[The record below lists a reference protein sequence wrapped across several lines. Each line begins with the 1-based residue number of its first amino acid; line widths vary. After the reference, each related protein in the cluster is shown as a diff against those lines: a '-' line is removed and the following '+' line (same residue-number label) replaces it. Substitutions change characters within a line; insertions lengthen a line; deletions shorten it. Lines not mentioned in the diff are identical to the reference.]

1 MIRIGPDTARVSLVL
16 GAALYLCSTARYSRA
31 AEPKPDQAL
40 KPPLDQCT
48 LECGRQVLKPYR
60 TVAPGR
66 LVYHA
71 GGRRCEV
78 EQGRVVARGKDG
90 EEPQWTAKAA
100 DWQHLQWLAS
110 DGKVAY
116 LLAYL
121 VGEGDRFDRYVT
133 PPAVLRLDLSNGKWL
148 EPLPTGTAKAE
159 GTRPAQVLSVL
170 PDNDYVAVLA
180 APDRDRK
187 DQEAGAAAFEVS
199 CFRAGSAKPLW
210 AKSVST
216 LGERSRPGA
225 YLLAAAR
232 PNYAESHLQ
241 QLSWMGDRLLVCA
254 EAVQPILCLNR
265 DTGTQLWRLDRPWEF
280 DRGFIGPSVWQH
292 YISRFGQ
299 EWFGEDKAKAEAARP
314 AFDKQFDCAVVGG
327 PVSVPL
333 DITRGSDSHSVF
345 VAVSKAPRGGFSGYT
360 ADCILYEFNDRGEP
374 VAMLK
379 LPQMVRGGHFR
390 KVRDGVVWQ
399 GQNETFFRV
408 SRTRESSRMGMGPGG
423 SDHLLRMPWLRQV
436 AGAEPP
442 AWLTSGKAGDPVAFS
457 DTHAFCLPAG
467 GYVADGDRATFHFPL
482 TAIDLR
488 TGNEQPMLLHVPIQG
503 TIAGPKTNYSETR
516 TAGRTAIHTSGPH
529 LVAVTR
535 LQTDGKILR
544 VTLGAENWSGEVWFD
559 LDGVEVL
566 RAAVADKREDEE
578 VAAWVK
584 SLGDVNKTDD
594 EGNTPLWNAAH
605 DADAR
610 YVKALLA
617 AGADPKFAPKNGW
630 TPLMSAA
637 GYGSAE
643 VVQLLIDAG
652 SDVKAH
658 DKNRGG
664 QTVIMWAARS
674 GRESK
679 RKVQALLK
687 AGADPAATDQEN
699 GRNALMSAAY
709 WGKLDTVELL
719 LATDV
724 DLKARTK
731 EGETVLMLAVE
742 HPDILRVLIK
752 AGSDVNAR
760 DKKGRTALLHM
771 EERLG
776 TAESIQ
782 VLLDAGADPR
792 AKDDQ
797 GRTAL
802 DLTKDSKNVGAK
814 ARAEVLEKALKRRP
828 EK

>member
-1 MIRIGPDTARVSLVL
+1 MIRIGRDTTRVGLVL
-16 GAALYLCSTARYSRA
+16 GAALSLCSTARYSYA
-31 AEPKPDQAL
+31 AEPKPDQAV
-40 KPPLDQCT
+40 KPRLDQCT

-60 TVAPGR
+60 TVAPSR
-66 LVYHA
+66 LEYHV
-71 GGRRCEV
+71 GGRRFEI

-90 EEPQWTAKAA
+90 EEPRWTAKAA
-100 DWQHLQWLAS
+100 DGQHLQWVAS

-121 VGEGDRFDRYVT
+121 VGEGNRFDRYVT
-133 PPAVLRLDLSNGKWL
+133 PPAVLRLDLSSGKWL

-159 GTRPAQVLSVL
+159 GTRSAQVLSVL
-170 PDNDYVAVLA
+170 PDSDYVAVLA
-180 APDRDRK
+180 ALSRDRN
-187 DQEAGAAAFEVS
+187 DQEASAAAFEVS

-210 AKSVST
+210 AKSVSA

-232 PNYAESHLQ
+232 PNYADSDLQ

-280 DRGFIGPSVWQH
+280 ERGFIGPSVWQH
-292 YISRFGQ
+292 YIARFG
-299 EWFGEDKAKAEAARP
+299 EDRIGEDKAKAEAARP
-314 AFDKQFDCAVVGG
+314 AFDKQFDCAIVGG
-327 PVSVPL
+327 PVPVPL
-333 DITRGSDSHSVF
+333 DISRASDSHSVF
-345 VAVSKAPRGGFSGYT
+345 VAVSRAARGAFSGYT
-360 ADCILYEFNDRGEP
+360 ADCTLYEFNDRGEP
-374 VAMLK
+374 VAMLR
-379 LPQMVRGGHFR
+379 LPQMVRGGHFWR
-390 KVRDGVVWQ
+390 VKDGVVWQ

-408 SRTRESSRMGMGPGG
+408 NRARESPHLGMGPGG
-423 SDHLLRMPWLRQV
+423 SDCLLRMPWLRQV
-436 AGAEPP
+436 ADAERP

-488 TGNEQPMLLHVPIQG
+488 TGHEQPMLLHAPIQG
-503 TIAGPKTNYSETR
+503 TIAAPKTNFSETSA
-516 TAGRTAIHTSGPH
+516 AGKTAIRTRGPY

-535 LQTDGKILR
+535 LRADGKILQ
-544 VTLGAENWSGEVWFD
+544 VTLGAESWSGEVWFD
-559 LDGVEVL
+559 LGSVEVFQ
-566 RAAVADKREDEE
+566 AAAGDKREDAA

-584 SLGDVNKTDD
+584 SLGEVNKADD
-594 EGNTPLWNAAH
+594 DGNTPLLHRAH
-605 DADAR
+605 DGDAR
-610 YVKALLA
+610 YVKALLK
-617 AGADPKFAPKNGW
+617 AGADPKIVSKVGW

-637 GYGSAE
+637 MYGSAE

-652 SDVKAH
+652 SDVKAR
-658 DKNRGG
+658 DKNCGG
-664 QTVIMWAARS
+664 QTVIIWAACS

-687 AGADPAATDQEN
+687 ARADPAATDEN
-699 GRNALMSAAY
+699 GWNALMRAASS
-709 WGKLDTVELL
+709 GNLDTVELL
-719 LATDV
+719 LATGM
-724 DLKARTK
+724 DLMARTK
-731 EGETVLMLAVE
+731 EGETVLMLAVDY
-742 HPDILRVLIK
+742 PDVLRVLIK

-760 DKKGRTALLHM
+760 NKKGRTALMHVA
-771 EERLG
+771 EGHGSE
-776 TAESIQ
+776 ESIQ
-782 VLLDAGADPR
+782 VFLDAGADPG

-802 DLTKDSKNVGAK
+802 DLAKDSDDDGAK
-814 ARAEVLEKALKRRP
+814 ARAEVLEKALKKRP

>member
-1 MIRIGPDTARVSLVL
+1 MIRIGRDTIRLGLVF
-16 GAALYLCSTARYSRA
+16 GAALGLCSTTRYSHA
-31 AEPKPDQAL
+31 AEPKPEQAV
-40 KPPLDQCT
+40 KPRLDQCT

-60 TVAPGR
+60 AVAPGR
-66 LVYHA
+66 LEYHV
-71 GGRRCEV
+71 GGRRFEI

-90 EEPQWTAKAA
+90 EGPQWTAKAA
-100 DWQHLQWLAS
+100 DRQHLRWVAS

-170 PDNDYVAVLA
+170 ADSDHVAVLA
-180 APDRDRK
+180 ALDRDRNDPK
-187 DQEAGAAAFEVS
+187 AGAAFEVS

-210 AKSVST
+210 AKSVSA
-216 LGERSRPGA
+216 LGARPRPGA

-232 PNYAESHLQ
+232 PNYADADLQ

-280 DRGFIGPSVWQH
+280 DRGFIGPSVWRH

-299 EWFGEDKAKAEAARP
+299 ERFGEDKAKAEVARP
-314 AFDKQFDCAVVGG
+314 AFDKQFDCAIVGG
-327 PVSVPL
+327 PVPVPL
-333 DITRGSDSHSVF
+333 NIRRDSDSHSVF

-360 ADCILYEFNDRGEP
+360 ADCILYEFDDKGEP
-374 VAMLK
+374 VAILK
-379 LPQMVRGGHFR
+379 LPQMVRGGHFG
-390 KVRDGVVWQ
+390 KVKDGVVWQ

-408 SRTRESSRMGMGPGG
+408 SLARESSCIGMGPGG

-436 AGAEPP
+436 AEAEPL
-442 AWLTSGKAGDPVAFS
+442 AWLTSGKAGDPVAFC

-467 GYVADGDRATFHFPL
+467 GYVTNGDRATFHFPL

-488 TGNEQPMLLHVPIQG
+488 TGNEQPMLLHAPIRG
-503 TIAGPKTNYSETR
+503 TITAPKTNFAETR
-516 TAGRTAIHTSGPH
+516 VAGKTSIRTVGPYR
-529 LVAVTR
+529 VAVTR
-535 LQTDGKILR
+535 LHTDGKILQ
-544 VTLGAENWSGEVWFD
+544 VTLGAESWSGEVWFD
-559 LDGVEVL
+559 LGGVEVF
-566 RAAVADKREDEE
+566 RAAAGDKREEAA

-584 SLGDVNKTDD
+584 SLGDVNKADD
-594 EGNTPLWNAAH
+594 NGNTPLIHKA
-605 DADAR
+605 DDGDAR
-610 YVKALLA
+610 YVKAPLG
-617 AGADPKFAPKNGW
+617 AGADPKISSKAGW
-630 TPLMSAA
+630 TPLMCAA
-637 GYGSAE
+637 CYGSAE

-658 DKNRGG
+658 DKNCGG

-687 AGADPAATDQEN
+687 AGADPAATDQKY
-699 GRNALMSAAY
+699 GMNALMSAAY
-709 WGKLDTVELL
+709 RGELDTVELL
-719 LATDV
+719 LATGM
-724 DLKARTK
+724 DLTARTK
-731 EGETVLMLAVE
+731 EGETLLMLAAD

-752 AGSDVNAR
+752 AGSDACAR
-760 DKKGRTALLHM
+760 DKKGQTALMHAAD
-771 EERLG
+771 G
-776 TAESIQ
+776 FGPAESIQ

-792 AKDDQ
+792 ANDDQ

-802 DLTKDSKNVGAK
+802 DLTRDSNNVGAK
-814 ARAEVLEKALKRRP
+814 ARAEVLEKALKKRP

>member
-1 MIRIGPDTARVSLVL
+1 MTRIGRDTTRFGFVIA
-16 GAALYLCSTARYSRA
+16 AALSLYSTARHSHA
-31 AEPKPDQAL
+31 AEPKPR
-40 KPPLDQCT
+40 LDQCT
-48 LECGRQVLKPYR
+48 LECGRQVLKPVR
-60 TVAPGR
+60 TVAPSR
-66 LVYHA
+66 LEYHA
-71 GGRRCEV
+71 GDRRFEI
-78 EQGRVVARGKDG
+78 EQGRVLARGKDG

-100 DWQHLQWLAS
+100 DRQHLQWVAS

-121 VGEGDRFDRYVT
+121 AGEGDRFDRYVT

-170 PDNDYVAVLA
+170 TDSDYVAVLA
-180 APDRDRK
+180 ALDRERK

-199 CFRAGSAKPLW
+199 CFQAGSAKPLW
-210 AKSVST
+210 AKSVSA

-225 YLLAAAR
+225 YLVSAVR
-232 PNYAESHLQ
+232 PNYADSDLQ

-280 DRGFIGPSVWQH
+280 ERGFIGPSVWQH
-292 YISRFGQ
+292 YIGRFGR
-299 EWFGEDKAKAEAARP
+299 ERFGDDKVKAEEARL
-314 AFDKQFDCAVVGG
+314 AFDKQFDCAIVGG

-333 DITRGSDSHSVF
+333 DIRRDDDSHSVF
-345 VAVSKAPRGGFSGYT
+345 VAVSKATRGGFSGFT
-360 ADCILYEFNDRGEP
+360 ADCMLYEFNDKGAP

-390 KVRDGVVWQ
+390 KVKDGVIWQ

-436 AGAEPP
+436 AEAEPL
-442 AWLTSGKAGDPVAFS
+442 AWLASGKAGDQVAFS
-457 DTHAFCLPAG
+457 DTHAFCLAAG

-488 TGNEQPMLLHVPIQG
+488 TGSEQPMLLHAPIQG
-503 TIAGPKTNYSETR
+503 TIAVPKTNFSETR
-516 TAGRTAIHTSGPH
+516 AAGKTAIRTIGPY

-535 LQTDGKILR
+535 LHTDGQILR

-559 LDGVEVL
+559 LAGVEVL
-566 RAAVADKREDEE
+566 RAVGGNKREDEA

-584 SLGDVNKTDD
+584 SLGDVNKIDGA
-594 EGNTPLWNAAH
+594 GNTPLMDMAH
-605 DADAR
+605 DGDAR
-610 YVKALLA
+610 YVKALLR
-617 AGADPKFAPKNGW
+617 AGADPKFASKQGW

-652 SDVKAH
+652 SDPKAH
-658 DKNRGG
+658 DKNCGG

-679 RKVQALLK
+679 QKVQALLK
-687 AGADPAATDQEN
+687 AGADPTATDQKY
-699 GRNALMSAAY
+699 GMNALMSAAY

-719 LATDV
+719 LATRA
-724 DLKARTK
+724 DLTARTN
-731 EGETVLMLAVE
+731 EGETLLMLAVGY
-742 HPDILRVLIK
+742 PDILRRLIK
-752 AGSDVNAR
+752 AGSDAKAR
-760 DKKGRTALLHM
+760 DKKGRTVLMHAV
-771 EERLG
+771 ERSG
-776 TAESIQ
+776 SAESIQ
-782 VLLDAGADPR
+782 VLLDAGADPG

-802 DLTKDSKNVGAK
+802 DLMRASDSAGDK
-814 ARAEVLEKALKRRP
+814 ARAEVLEKALKKRP